1 MSNLRPA
8 CSPVEVFVRPSL
20 GFRCSKSIL
29 HTDNLSLFDN
39 HELDSFDAG
48 GPQCHYIT
56 SVTIAIRIRTTSVY
70 ISLSSLVC

>member
-48 GPQCHYIT
+48 GP
-56 SVTIAIRIRTTSVY
+56 
-70 ISLSSLVC
+70 